1 MKGFIEVEYK
11 GCGRI
16 GSGYDKENGKV
27 LININAIELVDS
39 ARNMICLKDRGEI
52 IYYCYSCTYEEIK
65 EKIKQAQGV
74 K

>member
-16 GSGYDKENGKV
+16 GSGYDKDNGTV
-27 LININAIELVDS
+27 IININAIELVDS
-39 ARNMICLKDRGEI
+39 ARKMICLKDRGET

-65 EKIKQAQGV
+65 QKIKQAQEQ

>member
-16 GSGYDKENGKV
+16 GSGYDKDNGTV
-27 LININAIELVDS
+27 IININAIELVDS
-39 ARNMICLKDRGEI
+39 ARKMICLKDRGET

-65 EKIKQAQGV
+65 QKIKDAQEQ